1 MRVLTSLL
9 ATVVLL
15 AVSLATSAPAAEA
28 MTTSRIAGADRYAT
42 SVEVSRQ
49 MPSPGDVVY
58 LASGLTFADALAAG
72 PVAAAEG
79 GHLLLTRPDA
89 VPSIVMQRIGEL
101 SPSEIVLVGS
111 AATVHETVH
120 AQLSRAFPDIP
131 LERIGGTDRVGT
143 SLELL
148 ERLAST
154 GPVDEIWIVSG
165 HSFPD
170 ALVAAS
176 VAGATS
182 AGIILDWHGTSAAS
196 ARAWADR
203 VAPFVDGMPV
213 SIAGGTPSVSAGDEA
228 LLSERGA
235 VDIVRYAGSDR
246 YDTARLINAAY
257 PVDASITTML
267 LATGKNFPD
276 ALAGA
281 VQAAATGM
289 PLYLSPAS
297 CHHTVTAMLAQ
308 EAESFGLTQVI
319 GLGGP
324 ETLDDT
330 ALALEPCP
338 QYSAIQ
344 RAMGDDF
351 GTFPTTT
358 VEGFGDATIALPEGA
373 TGGLIHFAHEPAGP
387 DDDGFSLTTF
397 NDEGLPVQQLGG
409 DSWGLPQTFAYLP
422 QPERSATQLQIRSAG
437 AWTVTFQDL
446 RHAREL
452 VDAASGDG
460 DDVLLYDGA
469 AGPLTAEHPALD
481 FGVLQC
487 GYWGGMAVI
496 SCRTAIVPTGHSTET
511 SGSLAQERSI
521 VVVHADQDWQLFGP
535 AAHR

>member
-1 MRVLTSLL
+1 MRVLITLL
-9 ATVVLL
+9 AAASML
-15 AVSLATSAPAAEA
+15 AVSLTASAPAADA
-28 MTTSRIAGADRYAT
+28 TTQSRIAGADRYAT

-49 MPSPGDVVY
+49 TPSPGDVVY

-89 VPSIVMQRIGEL
+89 VPAIVMQRIGEL

-111 AATVHETVH
+111 AATVHETVR
-120 AQLSRAFPDIP
+120 AQLAKAFPAIRI
-131 LERIGGTDRVGT
+131 ERIGGSDRVGT

-154 GPVDEIWIVSG
+154 GPVNEIWVVSG
-165 HSFPD
+165 HNFPD

-196 ARAWADR
+196 ARDWADR
-203 VAPFVDGMPV
+203 VAPFVEGMPV
-213 SIAGGTPSVSAGDEA
+213 SIAGGTPSVSAADEA
-228 LLSERGA
+228 LLAERGA
-235 VDIVRYAGSDR
+235 VDIVRHAGTDR

-257 PVDASITTML
+257 PVDPSITTML

-297 CHHTVTAMLAQ
+297 CHHTVTAMLAE
-308 EAESFGLTQVI
+308 EAEAFGLSQVI
-319 GLGGP
+319 GLGSA

-338 QYSAIQ
+338 QYSPIQ

-351 GTFPTTT
+351 GTFATTT
-358 VEGFGDATIALPEGA
+358 VEGFGDATVPLPEGA
-373 TGGLIHFAHEPAGP
+373 TGGLIHFTHELAGP
-387 DDDGFSLTTF
+387 GFSLTTF

-409 DSWGLPQTFAYLP
+409 DGWGLPQTFAYLP
-422 QPERSATQLQIRSAG
+422 QPDRTATQLQIHAPD

-452 VDAASGDG
+452 VGTATGAG

-469 AGPLTAEHPALD
+469 AGPLTAAHPALD
-481 FGVLQC
+481 FGVRQC

-496 SCRTAIVPTGHSTET
+496 SCRSAIVPTGHATET
-511 SGSLAQERSI
+511 FGSLSQERSI